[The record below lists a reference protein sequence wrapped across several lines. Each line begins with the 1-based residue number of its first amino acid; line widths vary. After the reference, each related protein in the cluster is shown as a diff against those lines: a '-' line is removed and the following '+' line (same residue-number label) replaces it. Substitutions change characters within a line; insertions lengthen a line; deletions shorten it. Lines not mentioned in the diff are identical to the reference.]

1 MKKAR
6 YFTKQKPTNIIE
18 LNDNKLY
25 VFICLNETY
34 GVYEN
39 NEQTNS
45 EEYVEYDYNE
55 FVVNKDSVD
64 VEDIENNP
72 EKYLEY
78 TPDPQVDEMT
88 LDEYKLLRQE
98 ENKKLLD
105 DFLKKKTVMYNG
117 KEYGVSEEDQ
127 NEMALNLTQYQVL
140 DSAGQNVSLE
150 WHSKK
155 AKCEIF
161 TQEEFIELI
170 SIIKSYVYPY
180 YQKMQDIKSAI
191 FNCKNKFELST
202 IEIKY
207 E

>member
-45 EEYVEYDYNE
+45 EKYVEYDYNE

-105 DFLKKKTVMYNG
+105 DFLKNKTVMYNG

-127 NEMALNLTQYQVL
+127 NEMALNFTQYQVL

>member
-45 EEYVEYDYNE
+45 EKYVEYDYNE

>member
-191 FNCKNKFELST
+191 FNCKNKFELLT